1 LSKIS
6 RAESGI
12 VHGYTGVRITA
23 EGRRFAIG
31 GADVWN
37 LVDGNGRHR
46 GQAATFAEWQF
57 L

>member
-1 LSKIS
+1 MLAGL
-6 RAESGI
+6 AESGI

-23 EGRRFAIG
+23 DGRRFAIG
-31 GADVWN
+31 GANVWN
-37 LVDGNGRHR
+37 LVDGNGRHH